1 MSRRSEW
8 LALGVLLAAIG
19 LLHGHGLSFG
29 FFFDDSN
36 HLELCAK
43 NGYGDLAGGNRFDWT
58 RSIARAWWVAEETG
72 WAYFRPI
79 PVAIR
84 TACLQCFGLDPLPFH
99 VVHLSLYTAVVM
111 SFYGLLRRLGIGLKP
126 ALAGGLL
133 FTLNPTHAVV
143 SPWLAN
149 DTTILT
155 ALGYI
160 WGIWLMRASADADHR
175 RPLLALGAIACYAL
189 ALLSR
194 ESGLMLG
201 PILVMFDWLGRRTS
215 SRPWKLYALLTLE
228 GVGYLVVR
236 SLMLE
241 AGPLPRSPYFHW
253 PTEGGFASWL
263 SYKVLSDAVC
273 LTLGLPFVPIAQVPW
288 LQARPIATALAVGG
302 GLSVLA
308 LFAYPL
314 RRSRVLWGI
323 LGGMA
328 LAAAPTICVF
338 SAAYNYFLLSAG
350 WAALLAVWAAAL
362 GPRRPRLVSAAFAFL
377 ACSYLVGSWSTV
389 RQMRASAYADQLVRE
404 EVLASEP
411 QNYPP
416 GTKLFFLNLPLF
428 ACEVGPAVRL
438 ATGRD
443 DLEFFPLT
451 LAPEPFAP
459 RRMAEIH
466 REGDRT
472 LLVRM
477 DGDGWFA
484 GPFGEQVQL
493 GWFGSSRSQ
502 LTNGFV
508 KLWPGAGPM
517 PFQVEVVEAGPRG
530 IRALRFTFDK
540 PLEDPCY
547 RFFIGNP
554 THPAQ
559 QWHPSGIPTG
569 RSQDPYTS
577 VLNGRI
583 QRMQMG
589 VDFVDGWLAS
599 CP

>member
-58 RSIARAWWVAEETG
+58 RSIARAWWLAEETG

-99 VVHLSLYTAVVM
+99 VVHLFLYSAVVL

-126 ALAGGLL
+126 ALVGGLL

-175 RPLLALGAIACYAL
+175 RPLLALGACACYAL
-189 ALLSR
+189 TLLSR

-201 PILVMFDWLGRRTS
+201 PILVMFDW
-215 SRPWKLYALLTLE
+215 
-228 GVGYLVVR
+228 
-236 SLMLE
+236 
-241 AGPLPRSPYFHW
+241 
-253 PTEGGFASWL
+253 
-263 SYKVLSDAVC
+263 
-273 LTLGLPFVPIAQVPW
+273 
-288 LQARPIATALAVGG
+288 
-302 GLSVLA
+302 
-308 LFAYPL
+308 
-314 RRSRVLWGI
+314 
-323 LGGMA
+323 
-328 LAAAPTICVF
+328 
-338 SAAYNYFLLSAG
+338 
-350 WAALLAVWAAAL
+350 
-362 GPRRPRLVSAAFAFL
+362 
-377 ACSYLVGSWSTV
+377 
-389 RQMRASAYADQLVRE
+389 
-404 EVLASEP
+404 
-411 QNYPP
+411 
-416 GTKLFFLNLPLF
+416 
-428 ACEVGPAVRL
+428 
-438 ATGRD
+438 
-443 DLEFFPLT
+443 LT

-493 GWFGSSRSQ
+493 GWFGSSRSR
-502 LTNGFV
+502 LPNGFV
-508 KLWPGAGPM
+508 NLWPGAGPM

-540 PLEDPCY
+540 PLEDPSY

-559 QWHPSGIPTG
+559 QWHPSGMPTG